1 MQHSASSRPL
11 VGVVLVVCSCLSLP
25 FGAAVAA
32 QLFPVLGPWGV
43 TSLRVAIAAVLLL
56 VIARPRPARWTRTQ
70 WIAAALFGLSLAGMN
85 GFFYAAIDRI
95 PLGPAVAIEFL
106 GPLVLAAVLT
116 RRLTDAAWVAVA
128 LLGIVLLGVDGLIGA
143 EPLDPIGLVL
153 ILIAAAF
160 WAMYIRMSA
169 RVGTLI
175 PGSGGLAVGLAV
187 AAVLLIPVGVPAAV
201 TVVGDMQLL
210 LLAAITAV
218 LSSVI
223 PYSFELAALRR
234 LPQRVFG
241 VLLSLEPAFA
251 TLAGWLILGQN
262 ATPLRMLA
270 IALVVIASI
279 GTTLGVRHARRRAD
293 ADARRDGAGSDVG
306 THSADGTGRGDG
318 TGTDEGGPDEGGADD
333 TGPFT
338 APIPLPG

>member
-1 MQHSASSRPL
+1 MQKPAASGPL
-11 VGVVLVVCSCLSLP
+11 VGVALVIGSCLSLP

-43 TSLRVAIAAVLLL
+43 TSLRVAIAAVLLV
-56 VIARPRPARWTRTQ
+56 VIVRPRPRKWTRAQ
-70 WIAAALFGLSLAGMN
+70 WLAAVLFGVSLAAMN

-116 RRLTDAAWVAVA
+116 RKLRDFAWVGIA
-128 LLGIVLLGVDGLIGA
+128 LLGMVVLGIDGLIGA
-143 EPLDPIGLVL
+143 EPLDPLGVVF
-153 ILIAAAF
+153 ILIAAGF

-169 RVGTLI
+169 RVGALI
-175 PGSGGLAVGLAV
+175 PGSSGLAMGLVV
-187 AAVLLIPVGVPAAV
+187 AAVLLIPVGVPAV
-201 TVVGDMQLL
+201 STVAMDPQLL

-251 TLAGWLILGQN
+251 TLAGWLILGQD

-270 IALVVIASI
+270 IALVIAASV
-279 GTTLGVRHARRRAD
+279 GTTLGVRRD
-293 ADARRDGAGSDVG
+293 RRDG
-306 THSADGTGRGDG
+306 
-318 TGTDEGGPDEGGADD
+318 GPS
-333 TGPFT
+333 GPFT
-338 APIPLPG
+338 APIPLPD

>member
-1 MQHSASSRPL
+1 VQKPAASSPL
-11 VGVVLVVCSCLSLP
+11 VGVALVIGSCLSLP

-43 TSLRVAIAAVLLL
+43 TSLRVAIAAILL
-56 VIARPRPARWTRTQ
+56 VVIVRPRPRKWTRPQ
-70 WIAAALFGLSLAGMN
+70 WLAAVLFGVSLAAMN

-116 RRLTDAAWVAVA
+116 RKLADFAWVGVA
-128 LLGIVLLGVDGLIGA
+128 LLGMVVLGIDGMIGA
-143 EPLDPIGLVL
+143 EPLDPLGVVF
-153 ILIAAAF
+153 ILIAAGF
-160 WAMYIRMSA
+160 WVMYIRMSA
-169 RVGTLI
+169 RVGALI
-175 PGSGGLAVGLAV
+175 PGSSGLAMGLVV
-187 AAVLLIPVGVPAAV
+187 AAVLLIPVGIPAAS
-201 TVVGDMQLL
+201 TVAMDPQLL

-251 TLAGWLILGQN
+251 TLAGWLILGQD

-270 IALVVIASI
+270 VGLVIAASV
-279 GTTLGVRHARRRAD
+279 GTTLGVRRD
-293 ADARRDGAGSDVG
+293 RRDG
-306 THSADGTGRGDG
+306 
-318 TGTDEGGPDEGGADD
+318 GPS
-333 TGPFT
+333 GPFT
-338 APIPLPG
+338 APIPLPD

>member
-1 MQHSASSRPL
+1 MQKPAASRPL
-11 VGVVLVVCSCLSLP
+11 VGVALVIGSCLSLP

-43 TSLRVAIAAVLLL
+43 TSLRVAIAAILL
-56 VIARPRPARWTRTQ
+56 VVIVRPRPGKWTRPQ
-70 WIAAALFGLSLAGMN
+70 WFAAVLFGVSLAAMN

-116 RRLTDAAWVAVA
+116 RKVTDFVWVGVA
-128 LLGIVLLGVDGLIGA
+128 LLGMIVLGIDGLIGA
-143 EPLDPIGLVL
+143 EPLDPLGVL
-153 ILIAAAF
+153 FILIAAGF

-169 RVGTLI
+169 RVGSLI
-175 PGSGGLAVGLAV
+175 PGSSGLAMGLVV
-187 AAVLLIPVGVPAAV
+187 AAVLLIPVGIPAAS
-201 TVVGDMQLL
+201 TVAMDPQLL

-251 TLAGWLILGQN
+251 TLAGWLILGQD

-270 IALVVIASI
+270 IALVIAASV
-279 GTTLGVRHARRRAD
+279 GTTLGVRRE
-293 ADARRDGAGSDVG
+293 RRD
-306 THSADGTGRGDG
+306 DG
-318 TGTDEGGPDEGGADD
+318 PS
-333 TGPFT
+333 GPFT
-338 APIPLPG
+338 APIPLPD

>member
-1 MQHSASSRPL
+1 MQQSSRPL
-11 VGVVLVVCSCLSLP
+11 VGVALVVGSCLSLP

-43 TSLRVAIAAVLLL
+43 TSLRVAIAALLL
-56 VIARPRPARWTRTQ
+56 VVIVRPRPAGWTRSQ
-70 WIAAALFGLSLAGMN
+70 WLAAVLFGVSLAAMN

-106 GPLVLAAVLT
+106 GPLILAAVLT
-116 RRLTDAAWVAVA
+116 RRAADAAWVGVA
-128 LLGIVLLGVDGLIGA
+128 LLGMVLLGVDGMIGE
-143 EPLDPIGLVL
+143 EPLDPLGILF
-153 ILIAAAF
+153 ILIAAGF
-160 WAMYIRMSA
+160 WIMYIRMSA
-169 RVGTLI
+169 RVGALI
-175 PGSGGLAVGLAV
+175 PGSGGLAVGLLV
-187 AAVLLIPVGVPAAV
+187 AAVLLVPVGVPAAV
-201 TVVGDMQLL
+201 TVSGDMQLL

-251 TLAGWLILGQN
+251 TLAGWLILGQD

-270 IALVVIASI
+270 IALVVAASV
-279 GTTLGVRHARRRAD
+279 GTTLGVRRKRQRPGTRAD
-293 ADARRDGAGSDVG
+293 DA
-306 THSADGTGRGDG
+306 
-318 TGTDEGGPDEGGADD
+318 
-333 TGPFT
+333 GPFT
-338 APIPLPG
+338 GPIPLPD

>member
-1 MQHSASSRPL
+1 MQKPAASRPL
-11 VGVVLVVCSCLSLP
+11 VGVALVIGSCLSLP

-43 TSLRVAIAAVLLL
+43 TSLRVAIAAVLLV
-56 VIARPRPARWTRTQ
+56 VIVRPRPGKWTRPQ
-70 WIAAALFGLSLAGMN
+70 WFAAVLFGVSLAAMN

-116 RRLTDAAWVAVA
+116 RKVTDFVWVGVA
-128 LLGIVLLGVDGLIGA
+128 LLGMIVLGIDGLIGA
-143 EPLDPIGLVL
+143 EPLDPLGVL
-153 ILIAAAF
+153 FILIAAAF

-169 RVGTLI
+169 RVGSLI
-175 PGSGGLAVGLAV
+175 PGSSGLAMGLVV
-187 AAVLLIPVGVPAAV
+187 AAVLLIPVGIPAAS
-201 TVVGDMQLL
+201 TVAMDPQLL

-251 TLAGWLILGQN
+251 TLAGWLILGQD

-270 IALVVIASI
+270 VALVIAASV
-279 GTTLGVRHARRRAD
+279 GTTLGVRRE
-293 ADARRDGAGSDVG
+293 RRD
-306 THSADGTGRGDG
+306 DG
-318 TGTDEGGPDEGGADD
+318 PS
-333 TGPFT
+333 GPFT
-338 APIPLPG
+338 APIPLPD

>member
-1 MQHSASSRPL
+1 MQKPAASSPL
-11 VGVVLVVCSCLSLP
+11 VGVALVIGSCLSLP

-43 TSLRVAIAAVLLL
+43 TSLRVAIAAILL
-56 VIARPRPARWTRTQ
+56 VVIVRPRPAKWTRPQ
-70 WIAAALFGLSLAGMN
+70 WLAAVLFGVSLAAMN

-116 RRLTDAAWVAVA
+116 RKAADFAWVGVA
-128 LLGIVLLGVDGLIGA
+128 LLGMVVLGIDGLIGA
-143 EPLDPIGLVL
+143 EPLDPLGVVF
-153 ILIAAAF
+153 ILIAAGF
-160 WAMYIRMSA
+160 WVMYIRMSA
-169 RVGTLI
+169 RVGALI
-175 PGSGGLAVGLAV
+175 PGSSGLAMGLLV
-187 AAVLLIPVGVPAAV
+187 AAVLLIPVGIPAAS
-201 TVVGDMQLL
+201 TVAMDPQLL

-251 TLAGWLILGQN
+251 TLAGWLILGQD
-262 ATPLRMLA
+262 ATPLRLLA
-270 IALVVIASI
+270 IALVIAASV
-279 GTTLGVRHARRRAD
+279 GTTLGVRKD
-293 ADARRDGAGSDVG
+293 RRDG
-306 THSADGTGRGDG
+306 
-318 TGTDEGGPDEGGADD
+318 GPS
-333 TGPFT
+333 GPFT
-338 APIPLPG
+338 APIPLPD

>member
-1 MQHSASSRPL
+1 MQKPAASGPL
-11 VGVVLVVCSCLSLP
+11 VGVALIVGSCLSLP

-43 TSLRVAIAAVLLL
+43 TSLRVAIAALLL
-56 VIARPRPARWTRTQ
+56 VVIVRPRPGRWNRSQ
-70 WIAAALFGLSLAGMN
+70 WLAATLFGVSLAVMN

-116 RRLTDAAWVAVA
+116 RKLADAAWVGVALVGMA
-128 LLGIVLLGVDGLIGA
+128 LLGIDGMIGA
-143 EPLDPIGLVL
+143 DPLDPLGVL
-153 ILIAAAF
+153 FILIAAGF
-160 WAMYIRMSA
+160 WVMYIRMSA
-169 RVGTLI
+169 RVGRLI
-175 PGSGGLAVGLAV
+175 PGNSGLAMGLVV
-187 AAVLLIPVGVPAAV
+187 AAVLLLPVGVPTVSIVAA
-201 TVVGDMQLL
+201 DMQLL

-251 TLAGWLILGQN
+251 TLAGWLILGQD
-262 ATPLRMLA
+262 ATVLRMLA
-270 IALVVIASI
+270 VVLVIAASV
-279 GTTLGVRHARRRAD
+279 GTTLGVR
-293 ADARRDGAGSDVG
+293 RDR
-306 THSADGTGRGDG
+306 RGDG
-318 TGTDEGGPDEGGADD
+318 G

-338 APIPLPG
+338 APIPLPD

>member
-1 MQHSASSRPL
+1 VNKPAASGPL
-11 VGVVLVVCSCLSLP
+11 VGVALVIGSCLSLP

-43 TSLRVAIAAVLLL
+43 TSLRVAIAAVLLV
-56 VIARPRPARWTRTQ
+56 VIVRPRPGKWTRAQ
-70 WIAAALFGLSLAGMN
+70 WLAAVLFGVSLAAMN

-116 RRLTDAAWVAVA
+116 RKLADFAWVGVA
-128 LLGIVLLGVDGLIGA
+128 LLGMVVLGIDGLIGA
-143 EPLDPIGLVL
+143 EPLDPLGVVF
-153 ILIAAAF
+153 ILIAAGF
-160 WAMYIRMSA
+160 WVMYIRMSA
-169 RVGTLI
+169 RVGALI
-175 PGSGGLAVGLAV
+175 PGNSGLAMGLVV
-187 AAVLLIPVGVPAAV
+187 AAVLLIPVGIPAAS
-201 TVVGDMQLL
+201 TVAMDPQLL
-210 LLAAITAV
+210 LLAAVTAV

-251 TLAGWLILGQN
+251 TLAGWLILGQD

-270 IALVVIASI
+270 VALVIAASV
-279 GTTLGVRHARRRAD
+279 GTTLGVRRD
-293 ADARRDGAGSDVG
+293 RRD
-306 THSADGTGRGDG
+306 DG
-318 TGTDEGGPDEGGADD
+318 PS
-333 TGPFT
+333 GPFT
-338 APIPLPG
+338 APIPLPD